1 MIQPWMAQAA
11 ITKYESLLFEG
22 AKVLELGSGNSTGW
36 LINHGAEVIS
46 YEHDETWYSQGLN
59 VFKGVSQGELRH
71 FPHYYEEIARLE
83 PYSYDICV
91 VDGIDRGL
99 CVKAII
105 ENNLLKPDGILIFD
119 DSERR
124 WFASEYTE
132 ACELIEHTYSQIEYI
147 GDYPIHTHEKYKEY
161 KSRFAPHLLKQSLF
175 ATNS

>member
-1 MIQPWMAQAA
+1 MIHPLMAQAA

-22 AKVLELGSGNSTGW
+22 AKVLELGSGNSTAW

-46 YEHDETWYSQGLN
+46 YEHSETWYVQMKGA
-59 VFKGVSQGELRH
+59 FKEISHGEIRL
-71 FPHYYEEIARLE
+71 FPHYYEEIACLE
-83 PYSYDICV
+83 PYHFDICV

-132 ACELIEHTYSQIEYI
+132 ACELIENTYSHIQYV
-147 GDYPIHTHEKYKEY
+147 GDYPMHTHEEY
-161 KSRFAPHLLKQSLF
+161 ESHKIHTAPHLLTQSLF
-175 ATNS
+175 ASNF

>member
-1 MIQPWMAQAA
+1 MAQAA

-22 AKVLELGSGNSTGW
+22 AKVLELGSGNSTAW

-46 YEHDETWYSQGLN
+46 YEHSETWYAQMKGA
-59 VFKGVSQGELRH
+59 FKEISHGEIRL

-83 PYSYDICV
+83 SSSFDICI

-132 ACELIEHTYSQIEYI
+132 ACELIEQTYSQIEYI
-147 GDYPIHTHEKYKEY
+147 GDYPIHTHEEYKEH
-161 KSRFAPHLLKQSLF
+161 KSRISPHRLKQSLF
-175 ATNS
+175 ATNF